1 MKLVGIIIAFNP
13 EINKLISNVESIIT
27 DVDQLLI
34 YKNSIIENEE
44 YFQNKFEHKI
54 LFLGNENNIGIGK
67 ALNQGVNWAKENGY
81 THLLTLDQDSYF
93 KNGHL
98 ANFRKIIELQ
108 KSNINIGIFI
118 PNLVYKKQLL
128 ICGNDQPYIVLDGI
142 TSGSI
147 FPLIIFD
154 KVDGFNNYLFVDC
167 VDYEFCY
174 RIKYQYGFNTL
185 LIPNVHLVHELGYST
200 KSILGFTTLNYNSI
214 RTFYLVRNHIMLW
227 KKYPNLYRRDYKIT
241 LIKEY
246 ILFRFFKVLF
256 SEKSKWNKVKSI
268 LKGIFHGLTNSL

>member
-13 EINKLISNVESIIT
+13 EISKLISNVESIIT

-44 YFQNKFEHKI
+44 YFQNKFGKKI
-54 LFLGNENNIGIGK
+54 LFLGNENNVGIGK

-98 ANFRKIIELQ
+98 ANFRKIIEFQ

-118 PNLVYKKQLL
+118 PNLVYKNQLL
-128 ICGNDQPYIVLDGI
+128 LCGNDQPYFVLDGI

-174 RIKYQYGFNTL
+174 RIKYQYGLNTL

-200 KSILGFTTLNYNSI
+200 KSVLGFTTLNYNSI

-227 KKYPNLYRRDYKIT
+227 KKYPNLYRQDYKIT

-256 SEKSKWNKVKSI
+256 SEKNKWNKVKSI